1 MEVYLKVNQRPHGY
15 LTLDLH
21 PASNDNRC
29 MFSHILTHEG
39 CMRLYQNHHRHAH
52 IVRETFV
59 LLNDHHDR

>member
-15 LTLDLH
+15 LTLDLYT
-21 PASNDNRC
+21 ASNDNRR

-39 CMRLYQNHHRHAH
+39 CMRLYQNNHRHAH